1 MKKKL
6 KLKKSEQKE
15 NLEKIL
21 DVEPEADDVLEQDE
35 EKKGLSDRVKTGLKI
50 AGGIAG
56 GALLFLGGILIGGR
70 KSGGDED
77 WDDTDYLDMLESP
90 STSTTEES

>member
-1 MKKKL
+1 MKKRL
-6 KLKKSEQKE
+6 KLKKNEQKE

-21 DVEPEADDVLEQDE
+21 DVEPEIDVLEEEE